1 MMPVMKLLN
10 PILLGSLENY
20 RSIKASDVAKAMMN
34 LSIKELTGTFTY
46 PSKQI
51 KELA

>member
-1 MMPVMKLLN
+1 LN
-10 PILLGSLENY
+10 PILLGPLENY
-20 RSIKASDVAKAMMN
+20 RSIKASDVAEAMMKQ
-34 LSIKELTGTFTY
+34 SIKELKGTFTY